1 MKSFTQLKMSG
12 FAIVDYLKI
21 ARFDH
26 WTKHIFIIPGIVGSL
41 TFNEIP
47 VFDGLVYNILVGF
60 ISAGFIASGNYVI
73 NEWLDKEFDSHH
85 PLKKN
90 RPCVDGDLNPILVY
104 AEYVFF
110 VAVGLLLASTI
121 NNLFLITSA
130 VFALCGI
137 IYNVEPFR
145 TKAKPILM

>member
-85 PLKKN
+85 PLKKIGHVLMATLIHFGLC
-90 RPCVDGDLNPILVY
+90 RICFLCSSRITISKYDKQFVSD
-104 AEYVFF
+104 YVSCFCF
-110 VAVGLLLASTI
+110 VRDHI
-121 NNLFLITSA
+121 
-130 VFALCGI
+130 
-137 IYNVEPFR
+137 
-145 TKAKPILM
+145 

>member
-1 MKSFTQLKMSG
+1 MKSFTQFKKSG
-12 FAIVDYLKI
+12 FAILDYLKI

-26 WTKHIFIIPGIVGSL
+26 WTKHIFIIPGIVGSM

-73 NEWLDKEFDSHH
+73 NEWLDREFDFHH

-90 RPCVDGDLNPILVY
+90 RPCVDGDLNQFWSMQNMFLCSSRITISKYDKQFVSD
-104 AEYVFF
+104 YVSCFCF
-110 VAVGLLLASTI
+110 VRDHI
-121 NNLFLITSA
+121 
-130 VFALCGI
+130 
-137 IYNVEPFR
+137 
-145 TKAKPILM
+145 